1 MFCCGEKFKPK
12 RIQKHQLAFMGIVE
26 DGVYGKP
33 EILDDILAAAKKEG
47 QENQIFDA
55 VDED

>member
-1 MFCCGEKFKPK
+1 
-12 RIQKHQLAFMGIVE
+12 MGIVE